1 MSFILSNF
9 FIDTVLF
16 YLNEEFLMGNRIGV
30 ILVILTC
37 IKTFYYDYECFW
49 VLPETPSSVVSSF
62 VEET

>member
-37 IKTFYYDYECFW
+37 IKTFYYDYECF
-49 VLPETPSSVVSSF
+49 
-62 VEET
+62 